1 MELQSKILQ
10 ITEHEEPLNCLVF
23 ADNFNW
29 MVTSTKSELVL
40 WTVEME
46 ENLDYV
52 SDDADRSGKKANRE
66 QDNSRFIVK
75 AK

>member
-52 SDDADRSGKKANRE
+52 SNDADRSGKKANRE
-66 QDNSRFIVK
+66 QDNSRFVVK

>member
-1 MELQSKILQ
+1 M
-10 ITEHEEPLNCLVF
+10 NCLVF

-29 MVTSTKSELVL
+29 MITSTKSELVL
-40 WTVEME
+40 WTLEIE

-52 SDDADRSGKKANRE
+52 SDEADKSDKNKKRDQVNT
-66 QDNSRFIVK
+66 RFIVK

>member
-66 QDNSRFIVK
+66 QDNSRFVVK